1 MTQQEWNEVDAY
13 FTGKLA
19 PPDAVLDAALRS
31 SAAAGLPAIA
41 VAPNQ
46 GKMLQLFAR
55 MVGAKRILEIGTL
68 GGYSAIWLAT
78 ALPPDGKL
86 ITLEVERRHA
96 DVAAANIARA
106 GLEKKVEI
114 RVGRA
119 LDTLPKLVAEHAGP
133 FDMVFI
139 DADKQNN
146 AGYFEWALKLSRRG
160 TLIIV
165 DNVVR
170 NGAISDAGS
179 KDSSVIGTRKLFDL
193 MELDARVSATA
204 VQTVGSTGYDGFAM
218 AVVIGEP

>member
-1 MTQQEWNEVDAY
+1 MTQQEWSEVDAY

-19 PPDAVLDAALRS
+19 PPDAVLDAALRA
-31 SAAAGLPAIA
+31 SASAGLPAIA

-55 MVGAKRILEIGTL
+55 IVGAKRILEIGTL
-68 GGYSAIWLAT
+68 GGYSTIWMAT

-86 ITLEVERRHA
+86 ITLEIEKRHA

-114 RVGRA
+114 RLGRA
-119 LDTLPKLVAEHAGP
+119 IETLPKLLAEGAGP

-146 AGYFEWALKLSRRG
+146 AGYLEWALKMSRRG

-179 KDSSVIGTRKLFDL
+179 KDSSVIGTRKLFDIL
-193 MELDARVSATA
+193 EMDARVSATA
-204 VQTVGSTGYDGFAM
+204 IQTVGSKGYDGFAM
-218 AVVIGEP
+218 AVVTGEP

>member
-1 MTQQEWNEVDAY
+1 MTQQEWSEVDAY

-19 PPDAVLDAALRS
+19 PPDAVLDAALRA
-31 SAAAGLPAIA
+31 SASAGLPAIA

-55 MVGAKRILEIGTL
+55 LVGAKRILEIGTL
-68 GGYSAIWLAT
+68 GGYSTIWMAT

-86 ITLEVERRHA
+86 ITLEIEKRHA

-106 GLEKKVEI
+106 GLEKKVDI
-114 RVGRA
+114 RIGRA
-119 LDTLPKLVAEHAGP
+119 IETLPKLLAEGAGP

-146 AGYFEWALKLSRRG
+146 AGYFEWALRMSRRG

-179 KDSSVIGTRKLFDL
+179 KDSSVIGTRKLFDI
-193 MELDARVSATA
+193 MEMDPRVSATA
-204 VQTVGSTGYDGFAM
+204 IQTVGSKGYDGFAI
-218 AVVIGEP
+218 AVVTGEP